1 MTDILR
7 TRIAKVLHRLY
18 GPLMGGADHGWD
30 DEPHGT
36 QDEYLRDADAV
47 IRELGRFYEDSLQST
62 VFSTIRV
69 LEQRSTPRHFTQEA
83 TE

>member
-47 IRELGRFYEDSLQST
+47 IAELGLTEDEADT
-62 VFSTIRV
+62 NVTRYV
-69 LEQRSTPRHFTQEA
+69 TPWKA
-83 TE
+83 TDD